1 MDKNSYLDIL
11 KGTNL
16 RPKKVKP
23 AQVNQTYL
31 AEQTEMNK
39 AGVESAIIK
48 WFMKNPKPLDKEVHE
63 FSDSL
68 GINTHEFET
77 YIYAI
82 LGNILTGGKSKGFT
96 GKYDEAQLQ
105 KGIKVES
112 EHTDF
117 PEIAEK
123 ISRDH
128 LSEIPD
134 YYDRLAKMEAEA
146 GIKD

>member
-1 MDKNSYLDIL
+1 MDRNSYLNIL

-23 AQVNQTYL
+23 AELNLVYL

-48 WFMKNPKPLDKEVHE
+48 WFMKNPTPVDKEVHE
-63 FSDSL
+63 FADSL

-82 LGNILTGGKSKGFT
+82 LGNILTSGKSKGFT
-96 GKYDEAQLQ
+96 GSYKEDQIQ
-105 KGIKVES
+105 KGIKIEA

-123 ISRDH
+123 IARDH
-128 LSEIPD
+128 LGEISD
-134 YYDRLAKMEAEA
+134 YYDRLEKMEAEA
-146 GIKD
+146 KS